1 MVHWNHNLSLY
12 TGELCHN
19 LIITIALFEV
29 GTLLLYSDIWFLLV
43 FNARGNGDQFFVVNF
58 HYLKHRFK
66 GYQGNIAIIS
76 WLLMKFLIRRIE
88 IILKVNFYTS
98 KSSPL
103 EVFCKKGVKC
113 FNFIKKVTLTQVF
126 SCEFCEIF
134 DLRCLLVYYLH
145 IM

>member
-1 MVHWNHNLSLY
+1 
-12 TGELCHN
+12 
-19 LIITIALFEV
+19 
-29 GTLLLYSDIWFLLV
+29 
-43 FNARGNGDQFFVVNF
+43 
-58 HYLKHRFK
+58 
-66 GYQGNIAIIS
+66 
-76 WLLMKFLIRRIE
+76 MKFLIRRIE

-145 IM
+145 IMQIFLIQIIFAFDFFTFFFLCYIFYRGATCVTCKLYHILQRKQQENCQFLGPTLWCQVNVPPLVNF